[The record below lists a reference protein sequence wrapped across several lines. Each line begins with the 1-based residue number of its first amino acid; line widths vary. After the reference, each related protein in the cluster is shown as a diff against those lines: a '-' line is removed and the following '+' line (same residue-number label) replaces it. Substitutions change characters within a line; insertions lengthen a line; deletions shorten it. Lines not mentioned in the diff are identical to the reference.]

1 MLFLGKRNR
10 RKKKVIEDEES
21 EVPHVEKTTNGLQMI
36 IFLHIAC
43 FRIINLWLRSQVQ
56 TADFVEIWIVITE

>member
-1 MLFLGKRNR
+1 MLFLGKTNR

-36 IFLHIAC
+36 IFFTHCMFSHHQLMVTFTSPNGRFC
-43 FRIINLWLRSQVQ
+43 
-56 TADFVEIWIVITE
+56 